1 MIRRK
6 QVTGKKKLIYPWS
19 HVVGWVLA
27 TITVVGGCAAKKLP
41 DPPAPSVVSYPYS
54 QITDGLAVAIQPL
67 TNAQEST
74 RYFGTDL
81 LSRGILAVLVSAENR
96 DSQANFLL
104 SKDRFALRAG
114 QTEGSG
120 VSGRGQIASGAG
132 NAVATVGGVGMVVG
146 PLLVAPVAIFGL
158 KMISDEEAIKHSF
171 TTKELPTKTLAA
183 GEETHGF
190 VYFQLPQ
197 GHLGPG
203 QWTLHLEAVD
213 LKSKAVTNF
222 DFVFDW
228 K

>member
-1 MIRRK
+1 MIDKRK
-6 QVTGKKKLIYPWS
+6 LRPLRSYMI
-19 HVVGWVLA
+19 GWVLTA
-27 TITVVGGCAAKKLP
+27 IIVGGGCAAKKLP
-41 DPPAPSVVSYPYS
+41 EAPAPSVISYPYS
-54 QITDGLAVAIQPL
+54 QVTDGLAVAIQPL
-67 TNAQEST
+67 TNGQEST

-81 LSRGILAVLVSAENR
+81 LSRGIFAVLVSAENR
-96 DSQANFLL
+96 SPQANFLL

-132 NAVATVGGVGMVVG
+132 NAVATIGGVATALGALG
-146 PLLVAPVAIFGL
+146 AAPIAIFGL
-158 KMISDEEAIKHSF
+158 KMRSDEEAIKHSF
-171 TTKELPTKTLAA
+171 TTKELPTKTLAT

-203 QWTLHLEAVD
+203 QWTLHLEAMD